1 MDWGLV
7 RRGVTKSCAEA
18 HRHHH
23 RQATVLGNTH
33 QPSDSYE
40 MVGGRGLR
48 RTLVQ
53 VPAGNVPAVDRVGC
67 DFVQAVLKSSKNRV
81 PALSF
86 CWNGA

>member
-7 RRGVTKSCAEA
+7 WRGMTKSHSEA
-18 HRHHH
+18 HCHHH

-40 MVGGRGLR
+40 MVAGRGLR

-53 VPAGNVPAVDRVGC
+53 VPAGNV
-67 DFVQAVLKSSKNRV
+67 FVQAVLKSSKNRV
-81 PALSF
+81 PTLSF
-86 CWNGA
+86 CWNGS